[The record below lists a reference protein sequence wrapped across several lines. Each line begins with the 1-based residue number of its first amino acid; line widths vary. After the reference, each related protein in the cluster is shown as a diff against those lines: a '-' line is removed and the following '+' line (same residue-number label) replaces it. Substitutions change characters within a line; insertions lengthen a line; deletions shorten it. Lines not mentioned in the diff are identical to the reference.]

1 MVLSQAR
8 PEIIALGSSDNREIL
23 RPLVRLR
30 MTNQTD
36 GALLPPPKTIL
47 LFRSEERRV
56 IVVIVVIV
64 ARQKIQI
71 SGDL

>member
-1 MVLSQAR
+1 MGNR
-8 PEIIALGSSDNREIL
+8 IIERSFAVCG
-23 RPLVRLR
+23 LR

-47 LFRSEERRV
+47 LSDSKKRGV
-56 IVVIVVIV
+56 IVIVV
-64 ARQKIQI
+64 ARQKIEI